1 MKNLI
6 KHFRRW
12 NIWRKRNL
20 NGRLYKIL
28 VLFGIT
34 KSPTM
39 ATVLLPEEIGK
50 WADKTVTSQ
59 QIIDELRELFGKEEE
74 QK

>member
-12 NIWRKRNL
+12 NIWRKRNC
-20 NGRLYKIL
+20 NGRLHKIL
-28 VLFGIT
+28 VLFGVT

-39 ATVLLPEEIGK
+39 ATVLLPEEVDDIFDSIIK
-50 WADKTVTSQ
+50 DLTSTT
-59 QIIDELRELFGKEEE
+59 K
-74 QK
+74 

>member
-12 NIWRKRNL
+12 NIWRKCNRNGGL
-20 NGRLYKIL
+20 HKIL
-28 VLFGIT
+28 VLFGVT

-39 ATVLLPEEIGK
+39 ATVLLPEE
-50 WADKTVTSQ
+50 V
-59 QIIDELRELFGKEEE
+59 DEFFDAFIKDLTNTTK
-74 QK
+74 

>member
-1 MKNLI
+1 
-6 KHFRRW
+6 
-12 NIWRKRNL
+12 
-20 NGRLYKIL
+20 
-28 VLFGIT
+28 
-34 KSPTM
+34 M

>member
-12 NIWRKRNL
+12 NIWRKRSL
-20 NGRLYKIL
+20 NSALYKIL
-28 VLFGIT
+28 VLFGMT

-39 ATVLLPEEIGK
+39 ATVFLPEEIGK

-59 QIIDELRELFGKEEE
+59 QIIDELRELFGKEE